1 MFAAR
6 LRAAPTDKDRSDGE
20 TIDQRA
26 ERLKGTTLFQ
36 LTSSL
41 SMQSSPRRSAG
52 IFRHCGQWRSDQVDD
67 GNVERSGGVARRS
80 RSSVGRRWV
89 TSRASSVLY
98 ADLEGEA
105 EIIVGDIE
113 QLQEDLEDLKN
124 VEDVEEDVA
133 TTGELFSISSF
144 GVDYPVETLVSRME
158 KKLFYIPPFQ
168 RAFVWSQNQ
177 CSRFIES
184 LLLGLPVPGIFL
196 FKEADSGKHLV
207 IDGQQRLKSLLYF
220 SEGLINGKE
229 FVLTGLETK
238 FDGRTYKTLDDAD
251 RARLDDAVI
260 HATVFKQDL
269 PEGEINSVYE
279 VFERINTG
287 GIKLSP
293 QEIRSCICHGN
304 FNDYLHKL
312 NDNAEWRALYG
323 PKSKRLKDVE
333 LILRFMAFY
342 EKGDAYKGP
351 MKHFL
356 NDYMKEKRNLSDEQ
370 LQTLADIF
378 SRTVGYVTAALGK
391 RAFRP
396 DRSLNTAVFDAVA
409 SAIAHR
415 LSAKAPPEY
424 GVAAATYDAL
434 LQNERFVEGYI
445 RATADEENVKKRM
458 EEAGKA
464 FANV

>member
-1 MFAAR
+1 VN
-6 LRAAPTDKDRSDGE
+6 DIG
-20 TIDQRA
+20 Q
-26 ERLKGTTLFQ
+26 LK
-36 LTSSL
+36 
-41 SMQSSPRRSAG
+41 
-52 IFRHCGQWRSDQVDD
+52 
-67 GNVERSGGVARRS
+67 E
-80 RSSVGRRWV
+80 
-89 TSRASSVLY
+89 
-98 ADLEGEA
+98 E
-105 EIIVGDIE
+105 
-113 QLQEDLEDLKN
+113 LEDLTN
-124 VEDVEEDVA
+124 VEDAEEDVS

-144 GVDYPVETLVSRME
+144 GVDYPVETLVSRMG
-158 KKLFYIPPFQ
+158 KGLFYIPPFQ

-220 SEGLINGKE
+220 ADGIINGKE
-229 FVLTGLETK
+229 FLLTGLETK
-238 FDGRTYKTLDDAD
+238 FNGRTYKTLDEAD

-293 QEIRSCICHGN
+293 QEIRSCICHGK
-304 FNDYLHKL
+304 FNDYLHNL
-312 NDNAEWRALYG
+312 NENAEWRKVYG

-342 EKGDAYKGP
+342 EKGAEYKSP

-356 NDYMKEKRNLSDEQ
+356 NNYMKEKRNLSDNH
-370 LQTLADIF
+370 LQELGEVF
-378 SRTVGYVTAALGK
+378 LKTVSFVTKALGA
-391 RAFRP
+391 RTFRP
-396 DRSLNTAVFDAVA
+396 DRSLNTAVFDAVTCA
-409 SAIAHR
+409 LAHR
-415 LSAKAPPEY
+415 LAERAEPKTKTALSAY
-424 GVAAATYDAL
+424 NDL
-434 LQNERFVEGYI
+434 LQNERFIEGYI

-458 EEAGKA
+458 EEAEKA
-464 FANV
+464 FAKI

>member
-1 MFAAR
+1 V
-6 LRAAPTDKDRSDGE
+6 S
-20 TIDQRA
+20 
-26 ERLKGTTLFQ
+26 
-36 LTSSL
+36 
-41 SMQSSPRRSAG
+41 
-52 IFRHCGQWRSDQVDD
+52 
-67 GNVERSGGVARRS
+67 
-80 RSSVGRRWV
+80 
-89 TSRASSVLY
+89 
-98 ADLEGEA
+98 
-105 EIIVGDIE
+105 EIK
-113 QLQEDLEDLKN
+113 QLQDDLDDLKN
-124 VEDVEEDVA
+124 VEDADEDVS

-196 FKEADSGKHLV
+196 FKEPDTGKHLV

-220 SEGLINGKE
+220 SQGILNSKE
-229 FVLTGLETK
+229 FSLTGLETK
-238 FDGRTYKTLDDAD
+238 YNNRTYKTLDDAD

-287 GIKLSP
+287 GVKLSP

-304 FNDYLHKL
+304 FNDYLHKV
-312 NDNAEWRALYG
+312 NDNPDWRAIYG

-342 EKGDAYKGP
+342 EDGNSYKSP

-356 NDYMKEKRNLSDEQ
+356 NDYMKKKRNKTDAQ
-370 LQTLADIF
+370 LKELEDIF
-378 SRTVGYVTAALGK
+378 VNTIKFISQSLGD
-391 RAFRP
+391 RPFRP
-396 DRSLNTAVFDAVA
+396 DRSLNTAVFDSVA
-409 SAIAHR
+409 TALAHR
-415 LSAKAPPEY
+415 LKENPSIKGGEALIAYE
-424 GVAAATYDAL
+424 GL
-434 LQNERFVEGYI
+434 LQNSRFIEGYI
-445 RATADEENVKKRM
+445 RSTADEENVKKGWRRRRRPFQKY
-458 EEAGKA
+458 EETGASGR
-464 FANV
+464 V

>member
-1 MFAAR
+1 M
-6 LRAAPTDKDRSDGE
+6 
-20 TIDQRA
+20 
-26 ERLKGTTLFQ
+26 
-36 LTSSL
+36 
-41 SMQSSPRRSAG
+41 
-52 IFRHCGQWRSDQVDD
+52 
-67 GNVERSGGVARRS
+67 
-80 RSSVGRRWV
+80 
-89 TSRASSVLY
+89 
-98 ADLEGEA
+98 
-105 EIIVGDIE
+105 GDIE
-113 QLQEDLEDLKN
+113 QLQEDLDDLKN
-124 VEDVEEDVA
+124 VEDQEEDVS

-196 FKEADSGKHLV
+196 FKEADTGKHLV
-207 IDGQQRLKSLLYF
+207 IDGQQRLKSLHFF
-220 SEGLINGKE
+220 SQGVINSKE
-229 FVLTGLETK
+229 FALTGLETK
-238 FDGRTYKTLDDAD
+238 FGGRTYKTLDEAD
-251 RARLDDAVI
+251 RNRLNDAVI

-312 NDNAEWRALYG
+312 NDNAEWRAIYG

-342 EKGDAYKGP
+342 EKGNAYQSP

-356 NDYMKEKRNLSDEQ
+356 NDYMKVKRDFTDKQ
-370 LQTLADIF
+370 LQEIGDIF
-378 SRTVGYVTAALGK
+378 TKTVAFVTHALGN
-391 RAFRP
+391 RTFRP
-396 DRSLNTAVFDAVA
+396 DRSLNTAVFDSVS
-409 SAIAHR
+409 SALAHR
-415 LSAKAPPEY
+415 LANKDAPD
-424 GVAAATYDAL
+424 AAAAGAAYQAL
-434 LQNERFVEGYI
+434 LDNSRFVEGYI
-445 RATADEENVKKRM
+445 RSTADEENVKKRM
-458 EEAGKA
+458 EEAEKA
-464 FANV
+464 FADI